1 MNARTTTRRRAL
13 AFIAFAPAAVRP
25 APAAA
30 QTAIDPS
37 IVEAASRALAL
48 RDEAVRRG
56 DQPYGAV
63 VVRGG
68 RIVGEG
74 ISAVVTLRDA
84 DAHAE
89 RIALRDAI
97 TRLGTADLS
106 GCALVGSSRA
116 CGACADAAFRARI
129 ARLWHGSPP
138 VDDGPPHRSA

>member
-13 AFIAFAPAAVRP
+13 ALIAFAPAAVRP

-48 RDEAVRRG
+48 RDEAARRG

>member
-1 MNARTTTRRRAL
+1 MGHLFVSYASVDRARML
-13 AFIAFAPAAVRP
+13 EVVDAVR
-25 APAAA
+25 AQGIEVWIDQTGIAGGAAYG
-30 QTAIDPS
+30 TEI
-37 IVEAASRALAL
+37 ASA
-48 RDEAVRRG
+48 
-56 DQPYGAV
+56 
-63 VVRGG
+63 
-68 RIVGEG
+68 
-74 ISAVVTLRDA
+74 LRDA

>member
-1 MNARTTTRRRAL
+1 VNARTTTRRRAL

-37 IVEAASRALAL
+37 IVEAASRTLAL

>member
-48 RDEAVRRG
+48 RDEAARRG